1 MQAHQKSIKDGLQ
14 NILFPVE
21 HMNITQGNNGSYSH
35 QGVNALDLAGYKGG
49 CSPLYAPFDVV
60 CVGVDGPDLGNA
72 VFWQSQNKVRF
83 ADGTIDY
90 ATIMII
96 HDNNLDGIRAGVKYS
111 QGTQIA
117 NAGTAGR
124 ATGNHNH
131 FEIAKGKFT
140 HKYDLNQKTK
150 VYHLPNSISADKCC
164 FVDKTDII
172 NGNNMK
178 WKHL

>member
-1 MQAHQKSIKDGLQ
+1 MQAHQKSIKDGIQ

-140 HKYDLNQKTK
+140 HKYDLN
-150 VYHLPNSISADKCC
+150 
-164 FVDKTDII
+164 
-172 NGNNMK
+172 
-178 WKHL
+178 

>member
-1 MQAHQKSIKDGLQ
+1 MYTLTALSIVTGHYRVLPT
-14 NILFPVE
+14 NID
-21 HMNITQGNNGSYSH
+21 S
-35 QGVNALDLAGYKGG
+35 
-49 CSPLYAPFDVV
+49 
-60 CVGVDGPDLGNA
+60 
-72 VFWQSQNKVRF
+72 F
-83 ADGTIDY
+83 ADLLQRG
-90 ATIMII
+90 AP
-96 HDNNLDGIRAGVKYS
+96 
-111 QGTQIA
+111 QIA

-140 HKYDLNQKTK
+140 HKYDLNQKNK

>member
-1 MQAHQKSIKDGLQ
+1 
-14 NILFPVE
+14 
-21 HMNITQGNNGSYSH
+21 MNITQGNNGSYSH
-35 QGVNALDLAGYKGG
+35 QGVNTLDLAGYKGG

-83 ADGTIDY
+83 VDGTIDY

-96 HDNNLDGIRAGVKYS
+96 HDNNLDGIRVGVKYS

-164 FVDKTDII
+164 FVNKTDII

-178 WKHL
+178 WKYL

>member
-1 MQAHQKSIKDGLQ
+1 M
-14 NILFPVE
+14 E
-21 HMNITQGNNGSYSH
+21 
-35 QGVNALDLAGYKGG
+35 

-96 HDNNLDGIRAGVKYS
+96 HDNNLDGIRVGVKYS

-117 NAGTAGR
+117 NAELQAELQ
-124 ATGNHNH
+124 
-131 FEIAKGKFT
+131 EI
-140 HKYDLNQKTK
+140 
-150 VYHLPNSISADKCC
+150 
-164 FVDKTDII
+164 II
-172 NGNNMK
+172 ILKLQRENLHINMT
-178 WKHL
+178 